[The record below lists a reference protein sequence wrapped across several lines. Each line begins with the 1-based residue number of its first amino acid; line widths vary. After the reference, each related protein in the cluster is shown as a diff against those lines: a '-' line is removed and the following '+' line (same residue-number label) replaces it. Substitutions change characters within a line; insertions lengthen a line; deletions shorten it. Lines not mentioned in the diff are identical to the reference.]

1 MPEVFLPWRE
11 KKSLVPRVYKAP
23 QRSQNEVKIADDFF
37 LTLRWG
43 KGGGAEGG
51 RGGEC
56 KGTLSYFIFRKKE
69 ALPLISANDVIAL
82 KECPVM
88 TSALNN
94 SAKTD
99 KNCKTKVSKHS
110 QSQRIKLCL
119 AMVCFLLSL
128 CNFVSLLSRSSI
140 FRAWLSSSKPTTV
153 LSD

>member
-1 MPEVFLPWRE
+1 MFIKLLMPALLMPA
-11 KKSLVPRVYKAP
+11 L
-23 QRSQNEVKIADDFF
+23 II
-37 LTLRWG
+37 T
-43 KGGGAEGG
+43 

-140 FRAWLSSSKPTTV
+140 FCAWPSSSKPTTG